1 MGLTVGSLFSGIGG
15 LDLGLE
21 RAGFETKWFCEIEK
35 FPQAVLRKHWPDT
48 PIIEDVRDVT
58 EKKYSIEEAI
68 QLFGV
73 YVNEKD
79 YEINQKETKLLRKNK
94 KIL

>member
-1 MGLTVGSLFSGIGG
+1 L
-15 LDLGLE
+15 
-21 RAGFETKWFCEIEK
+21 
-35 FPQAVLRKHWPDT
+35 VLK
-48 PIIEDVRDVT
+48 DVT